1 MEKRLIFAI
10 ALSILIIVSFQYLS
24 PKPPAPQVLPESTA
38 TPVSTSVGTAI
49 KDEALLSPA
58 PLLQSPDEKEFVVET
73 GKAVIT
79 FTNIGGSI
87 KSIQLKDYKD
97 LSSGEFFVLA
107 DVQDPRERI
116 FAMTSS
122 GIIAGLDSAVYDLK
136 KIGEEV
142 IYSTQAK
149 GFEITK
155 RYRLHNSNYT
165 IGLQIFIKNIS
176 PSPRDLNYR
185 LIYGSGLME
194 KNAQDARLLEVSAK
208 INEKPTKFKRP
219 KPGERIINP
228 GSVNWTVVKSK
239 YFSIALKPLSGT
251 AGQYYS
257 ENKAGQ
263 LISGVESETI
273 TLQPGATIEN
283 RFILFAGPSHIPV
296 LKEAGYGLEETI
308 NYGFFGGISK
318 AILSTL
324 RFCHKI
330 VRSWGV
336 SIILLSIFLNIL
348 LFPLTMKSFKS
359 MQKMQELHPQM
370 EKLKVQHKG
379 SPEKLNKEMME
390 LYKKYKINPLSGCLP
405 MLLQMPIFV
414 ALYQALMKSLELRN
428 ASFLWIKDLS
438 SPDAVRLPF
447 TLPLIGNSINILP
460 LIMVAGMV
468 IQQKIS
474 TKSTGGAVTDEQK
487 QQQKMMLIIMPIMF
501 GFIFYNMPSG
511 LVLYWVVNTAL
522 TIVEQ
527 GAILKKA

>member
-10 ALSILIIVSFQYLS
+10 ALSILIIVSFQYLA
-24 PKPPAPQVLPESTA
+24 PKPPAPQVMPDSSA
-38 TPVSTSVGTAI
+38 APVSSPSVIVA
-49 KDEALLSPA
+49 KDETLLSPA
-58 PLLQSPDEKEFVVET
+58 PLLPSPDEKEVVVET
-73 GKAVIT
+73 GKASVT
-79 FTNIGGSI
+79 FSNIGGSI
-87 KSIQLKDYKD
+87 KSILLKDSD
-97 LSSGEFFVLA
+97 LLKGGPFVLA
-107 DVQDPRERI
+107 DIQDPRERI
-116 FAMTSS
+116 FAMTSP
-122 GIIAGLDSAVYDLK
+122 GVMGGLDSAIYEMK
-136 KIGEEV
+136 KIGDEV
-142 IYSTQAK
+142 LYTTQSN
-149 GFEITK
+149 GVEIIK

-165 IGLQIFIKNIS
+165 IGLQIFIKNLS
-176 PSPRDLNYR
+176 SSPRELNYR
-185 LIYGSGLME
+185 LVYGSGLKE
-194 KNAQDARLLEVSAK
+194 KNAQDARLLAVSGK
-208 INEKPTKFKRP
+208 INEKMIKFKRP

-228 GSVNWTVVKSK
+228 GSVSWSEVKSK
-239 YFSIALKPLSGT
+239 YFSIILKPLSGT
-251 AGQYYS
+251 AGQFYS

-263 LISGVESETI
+263 FVSGIESEAI
-273 TLQPGATIEN
+273 TLQPGVTIEN

-296 LKEAGYGLEETI
+296 LKAAGYGLEETVD
-308 NYGFFGGISK
+308 YGFFGGISK
-318 AILSTL
+318 VILSTL
-324 RFCHKI
+324 RFSHKI

-336 SIILLSIFLNIL
+336 SIILVSILLNIL

-370 EKLKVQHKG
+370 EKLKVLHKG

-390 LYKKYKINPLSGCLP
+390 LYKKYNINPLSGCLP

-414 ALYQALMKSLELRN
+414 ALYQALMKSHELRN

-447 TLPLIGNSINILP
+447 TMPLIGNSINILP

-468 IQQKIS
+468 LQQKIS
-474 TKSTGGAVTDEQK
+474 TKSMGGAVTDEQK

-527 GAILKKA
+527 GAVLKKA

>member
-10 ALSILIIVSFQYLS
+10 ALSILIIVSFQYLA
-24 PKPPAPQVLPESTA
+24 PKPPVPQTLPGSSAAVSSPAAVA
-38 TPVSTSVGTAI
+38 TKGET
-49 KDEALLSPA
+49 LLSPA
-58 PLLQSPDEKEFVVET
+58 PLLPSPDEKELVVET
-73 GKAVIT
+73 DKAFIT
-79 FTNIGGSI
+79 FTNVGGSI
-87 KSIQLKDYKD
+87 KSIRLKDYKD
-97 LSSGEFFVLA
+97 LVSGELFVLSE
-107 DVQDPRERI
+107 VQDPRDRI
-116 FAMTSS
+116 FALTSP
-122 GIIAGLDSAVYDLK
+122 GIVAGLDSTIYDLE
-136 KIGEEV
+136 KIGDEV
-142 IYSTQAK
+142 VYSKQSN

-155 RYRLHNSNYT
+155 KYKLHKSNYT
-165 IGLQIFIKNIS
+165 IGLQVFIKNLS
-176 PSPRDLNYR
+176 ASPRDINYR
-185 LIYGSGLME
+185 LLYGSGLKE
-194 KNAQDARLLEVSAK
+194 NNAQDARLLEVVGK
-208 INEKPTKFKRP
+208 INEKPVKFKRP

-228 GSVNWTVVKSK
+228 GSVNWSAVKSK
-239 YFSIALKPLSGT
+239 YFSIVVKPLSGT
-251 AGQYYS
+251 ASQYYS
-257 ENKAGQ
+257 ENKIGQ
-263 LISGVESETI
+263 YISGVESESI
-273 TLQPGATIEN
+273 ALQPGATIEN
-283 RFILFAGPSHIPV
+283 IFILFAGPSHIPI
-296 LKEAGYGLEETI
+296 LKSAGYGLEETI
-308 NYGFFGGISK
+308 NYGFFGSISK
-318 AILSTL
+318 VILSTL

-370 EKLKVQHKG
+370 EKLKVQYKG

-390 LYKKYKINPLSGCLP
+390 LYKKYNINPLSGCLP

-460 LIMVAGMV
+460 LIMVVGMV
-468 IQQKIS
+468 LQQKIS
-474 TKSTGGAVTDEQK
+474 TKSMGGAVTDEQK